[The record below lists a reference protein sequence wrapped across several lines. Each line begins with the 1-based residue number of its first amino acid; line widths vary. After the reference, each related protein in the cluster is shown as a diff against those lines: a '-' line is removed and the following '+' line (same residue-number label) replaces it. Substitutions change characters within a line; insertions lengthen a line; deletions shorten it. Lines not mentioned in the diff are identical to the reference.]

1 MSVIDDLDI
10 KKWELHLELFR
21 RGNYERFVG
30 GIVRGKVVKHEK
42 QDYALK
48 VLMSSDYLYVLY
60 GGCIGGGKSELGSYW
75 LIMMSLLY
83 PGIRSYVARNELN
96 KILDSCYVSI
106 KDICKR
112 IGYSDFT
119 FNANKNY
126 IKFHN
131 GSVIDFVEVKYKPSD
146 PLFEDLGS
154 VPYTIGWVEEGGE
167 IDKGGYTKLLERT
180 GRYKNSEYDIN
191 GKVLITCNPKKNWMY
206 LDFYVPYKS
215 GVLDSKKCFIESFI
229 YENPFLPD
237 GYEEKVRELYA
248 NNESERKRLLEGDWD
263 YSETKDLLCDYDS
276 IVSIFTNDHVQR
288 GKTYITCDVARL
300 GSDKAVIMVWE
311 GFVVV
316 DLYTYDK
323 SKITQIISSIDLLRR
338 KYKVPKNRVIA
349 DEDGVGGGVVDVAGI
364 QGFVNQKPAV
374 VTKDNQSNYATIQ
387 DQCLYMLADKI
398 NEGGIW
404 FMAECTGDVKDRIIL
419 ELDQIRSVEKSNGKL
434 GTKQKVKIKADIQG
448 SPDYRDAM
456 ALRMYY
462 ELKPPRRAL
471 ISFNSGF

>member
-1 MSVIDDLDI
+1 MELIDDL
-10 KKWELHLELFR
+10 KVEKWELHLELFK
-21 RGNYERFVG
+21 RGNYDNFVG
-30 GIVRGKVVKHEK
+30 GVIDGKVVRHEK

-48 VLMSSDYLYVLY
+48 ILRDEISNYVLY

-75 LIMMSLLY
+75 LVMMSLLY

-119 FNANKNY
+119 FNANKNF
-126 IKFHN
+126 IKFSN

-167 IDKGGYTKLLERT
+167 IDERGFTKLVERT
-180 GRYKNSEYDIN
+180 GRYKNLKYKILD
-191 GKVLITCNPKKNWMY
+191 KVLTTCNPKKNWMY
-206 LDFYVPYKS
+206 LRFYVPYKGGFLPS
-215 GVLDSKKCFIESFI
+215 NMCFIES
-229 YENPFLPD
+229 YMDDNPFLPES
-237 GYEEKVRELYA
+237 YKEKVRSLYSDK
-248 NNESERKRLLEGDWD
+248 EGERKRLLEGDWE
-263 YSETKDLLCDYDS
+263 YSESNDLLCDYDS
-276 IVSIFTNDHVQR
+276 IVSIFSNDHVHKGR
-288 GKTYITCDVARL
+288 TYITCDVARL
-300 GSDKAVIMVWE
+300 GSDKAILLVWS
-311 GFVVV
+311 GFVIV
-316 DLYTYDK
+316 DYYVYDK
-323 SKITQIISSIDLLRR
+323 SKITEIISTIDLLRR

-364 QGFVNQKPAV
+364 LGFVNQKPAIPN
-374 VTKDNQSNYATIQ
+374 KLNQSNYASIQ
-387 DQCLYMLADKI
+387 DQCLYLLADKI

-404 FMAECTGDVKDRIIL
+404 FEANCEKLDRDRIIL

-434 GTKQKVKIKADIQG
+434 GTKPKSKIRLDIKG

-456 ALRMYY
+456 ALRMYF
-462 ELKPPRRAL
+462 ELKPVRRSL
-471 ISFNSGF
+471 ISFSSGF